1 MFFYTEKRS
10 YLVTLNSTGEYLER
24 CICSDMTYL
33 CKYIFLVSHKHAIPY
48 SDKAVF
54 FRRQQSESTQGPIN
68 DSDDIV
74 NKVFSDYQAIIEEQ
88 ERQNLLRV
96 DALSESLRLAYS
108 VLGSQIKE
116 LNKSNKRDSDF
127 LETLAKGIRNLTSR
141 IKSTKNSFQH
151 PSTQRR

>member
-1 MFFYTEKRS
+1 
-10 YLVTLNSTGEYLER
+10 
-24 CICSDMTYL
+24 MTYL
-33 CKYIFLVSHKHAIPY
+33 YKHIFLVLRKHAIPY

-54 FRRQQSESTQGPIN
+54 FRRQQSESAQGPIN

-74 NKVFSDYQAIIEEQ
+74 NKVVSDYQAIIEEQ

-96 DALSESLRLAYS
+96 DALSESLRQAYS

-116 LNKSNKRDSDF
+116 LNKSNKHDSDF
-127 LETLAKGIRNLTSR
+127 LETLAQGIRNLTSR